1 MEGLLK
7 EKSIDP
13 RWAVDRSWYV
23 YPDPRARFAD
33 FDKPDRPK
41 KPPDDPE
48 TAALSPDPQPFR
60 TKFHSGPDQEG
71 QGYLEFLRY
80 CDQSNRALQAQATS
94 NNGQPLASLGSPIQP
109 TNYSS
114 SDTGGRGVPASLE
127 KALRTGERG
136 FLITMDQAVELSQFN
151 ARDLQDRRED
161 LYLAALPV
169 TQQRFNFYP
178 QLFANSQAIREWRGR
193 QVAGGPA
200 SLWNIN
206 STGAV
211 NQLFPTGAQLV
222 AQLAN
227 QMVIDLG
234 NGNMTTSVSNFTL
247 QLTQP
252 LLQGGGWAVTLE
264 PLTQAERT
272 LVYAVRSFARFRAN
286 FYGFIAV
293 GTDPFNSVFSYPG
306 LTLRGI
312 TPSPNSP
319 NQGFLPTLLAEAIV
333 RNDRENLATLADYF
347 ALYKEFAG
355 RGDVSELQVGQV
367 EQQILNSE
375 ASTMRDELN
384 LMNGLDRFKIQL
396 GLPTRLP
403 LELDDGP
410 TRPIKDVLAEFTALE
425 PTSMPSATR
434 RSDSGHSCGR
444 HSRHWRDRQ
453 SVRSQCVYRCETKW
467 HNFYRIRP

>member
-1 MEGLLK
+1 M
-7 EKSIDP
+7 
-13 RWAVDRSWYV
+13 
-23 YPDPRARFAD
+23 
-33 FDKPDRPK
+33 
-41 KPPDDPE
+41 
-48 TAALSPDPQPFR
+48 
-60 TKFHSGPDQEG
+60 
-71 QGYLEFLRY
+71 
-80 CDQSNRALQAQATS
+80 
-94 NNGQPLASLGSPIQP
+94 
-109 TNYSS
+109 
-114 SDTGGRGVPASLE
+114 
-127 KALRTGERG
+127 
-136 FLITMDQAVELSQFN
+136 
-151 ARDLQDRRED
+151 
-161 LYLAALPV
+161 
-169 TQQRFNFYP
+169 
-178 QLFANSQAIREWRGR
+178 
-193 QVAGGPA
+193 
-200 SLWNIN
+200 
-206 STGAV
+206 
-211 NQLFPTGAQLV
+211 
-222 AQLAN
+222 QLAN

-272 LVYAVRSFARFRAN
+272 LVYAVRSFARFRQN

-375 ASTMRDELN
+375 SSTMRDELN

-396 GLPTRLP
+396 GLPTQLP

-410 TRPIKDVLAEFTALE
+410 TRPIKNVLAEFT
-425 PTSMPSATR
+425 SARTDFNAVRDEAERFR
-434 RSDSGHSCGR
+434 RSCGR
-444 HSRHWRDRQ
+444 RSRHSPDRP
-453 SVRSQCVYRCETKW
+453 SVRSHYACRSAARLNNSC
-467 HNFYRIRP
+467 